1 MRITVKT
8 LFKLLIVSVLIFF
21 GSCKDNK
28 KIKNDKKKTETTVQ
42 KKSGIIINKKLLIG
56 SWLDSSKAALH
67 FSMFE
72 DGTARSDNMST
83 LLYEK
88 WRLEGNKLILTAKSI
103 GNKNSS
109 VDDEVYEIKKLTD
122 KKMILKNKEFSL
134 EFIKKN

>member
-1 MRITVKT
+1 M
-8 LFKLLIVSVLIFF
+8 
-21 GSCKDNK
+21 
-28 KIKNDKKKTETTVQ
+28 
-42 KKSGIIINKKLLIG
+42 IG

-122 KKMILKNKEFSL
+122 KKMILKNGDYSL
-134 EFIKKN
+134 EFIKKK